1 MIIVFRRVKRCVA
14 QVGNIAYRLIFKAV
28 VSERYRDVTAA
39 DKRACLY
46 PRKRLIVDESITS
59 TIVERMQTEA
69 SPAPFLSYGMSFR
82 KRIQSDSLCSNIFC
96 FSSAVGKVRQSR

>member
-69 SPAPFLSYGMSFR
+69 SPAPFLFIRYVIPETDT
-82 KRIQSDSLCSNIFC
+82 K
-96 FSSAVGKVRQSR
+96 